1 MSNKLKGHPVQ
12 REALTPPRRCIRMTK
27 QNVSTEGR
35 HPSTLSFPLAKGSRS
50 FTHIKKISLRWNI
63 RMGLGRS
70 GKKHVKCI
78 SWRRGNRRAKQNH
91 RRPILALTLV
101 HIFTVPIDG
110 TVSGITY
117 ISGSRFPK
125 VFLSLQPW
133 EDGEAE
139 LFHLTN
145 DPQVVLMHNS
155 RL

>member
-1 MSNKLKGHPVQ
+1 
-12 REALTPPRRCIRMTK
+12 
-27 QNVSTEGR
+27 
-35 HPSTLSFPLAKGSRS
+35 
-50 FTHIKKISLRWNI
+50 
-63 RMGLGRS
+63 MGLGRS

>member
-35 HPSTLSFPLAKGSRS
+35 YSSTLSFPLAKGSRS

-70 GKKHVKCI
+70 GKKHVKCT

-101 HIFTVPIDG
+101 HIFIVPIDG

-125 VFLSLQPW
+125 VFLSLHPW

-145 DPQVVLMHNS
+145 DPQVVLMRNS